1 MNTWQQIAEEFGGRY
16 EDGCSF
22 GSPVVQVPCG
32 EWTIVLDTFTQQIG
46 RIRLTSTR
54 MHAVF
59 IPLDDSRFL
68 IYRNDIVSTLRKLF
82 GMQDIEVGFPELDN
96 ALIIKGNR
104 PHQVRRYFD
113 DSRLRQRLIE
123 QPNVDLELLA
133 ADDWYRA
140 KSHEELAQLRL
151 TTSGVVQDLAQL
163 RQLFN
168 FFGCA
173 LDRLAQIG
181 LASAEAPSVHS
192 GSAPVLW
199 RCVLH

>member
-16 EDGCSF
+16 EDVCSF
-22 GSPVVQVPCG
+22 SGPVVQVPCG
-32 EWTIVLDTFTQQIG
+32 EWTIILDTFTQPIG
-46 RIRLTSTR
+46 STRIIYTR

-59 IPLDDSRFL
+59 LPLDDSRFL
-68 IYRNDIVSTLRKLF
+68 IYRSSIVSSIRKLF
-82 GMQDIEVGFPELDN
+82 GMQDIEVGFPELDE

-104 PHQVRRYFD
+104 PQQLRLYFND
-113 DSRLRQRLIE
+113 PRLRQLFIE

-133 ADDWYRA
+133 ADDWCRS

-151 TTSGVVQDLAQL
+151 TASGVVQDLTQL

-173 LDRLAQIG
+173 LDRLVQIG
-181 LASAEAPSVHS
+181 SASAQAASVH
-192 GSAPVLW
+192 
-199 RCVLH
+199 